1 VARRYVTVMVVR
13 DDQATPKRWRMPFWM
28 YRTALVVAVLIVL
41 APIFYVAGHLEVLAL
56 AGEVSRLRDEN
67 ESLRKYQDKITALE
81 QSLRDTRHLMAQV
94 AQLAGLDST
103 LLAQMYGDDKTMA
116 ATAAPSSGRP
126 ATAPRTGSPTSPLP
140 HGLPAAGW
148 ISRSFSDSPE
158 RKHEGLDI
166 ALSEGSPVISTA
178 SGIVTFAGVDSAY
191 GEMVV
196 VQDNDSIETVYGHN
210 SKLLVQPGDTIF
222 AGQRV
227 ALSGNTG
234 ISTAPHLH
242 YEIRI
247 NKTAVD
253 PTPFLTHDK
262 QNP

>member
-1 VARRYVTVMVVR
+1 MARRYVTVMVVR

-28 YRTALVVAVLIVL
+28 YRTALVLAVLMAL
-41 APIFYVAGHLEVLAL
+41 APIFYVAGHLGVLVL
-56 AGEVSRLRDEN
+56 TREIGRLRDEN
-67 ESLRKYQDKITALE
+67 ESLRKYQDKIVALE
-81 QSLRDTRHLMAQV
+81 QSLADTRHLMSQV
-94 AQLAGLDST
+94 AELAGLDST
-103 LLAQMYGDDKTMA
+103 LLAQMYGDDKRMVT
-116 ATAAPSSGRP
+116 TAAPSTGRLT
-126 ATAPRTGSPTSPLP
+126 TAPRAGSPTSTLP
-140 HGLPAAGW
+140 RGLPAAGW
-148 ISRSFSDSPE
+148 ISRSFSDSPG
-158 RKHEGLDI
+158 RQHDGLDI
-166 ALSEGSPVISTA
+166 ALSEGTPVVSTA
-178 SGIVTFAGVDSAY
+178 AGIVTFAGVDSVF

-210 SKLLVQPGDTIF
+210 SKLLVRPGDTIF
-222 AGQRV
+222 GGQRV

-247 NKTAVD
+247 NKAAAD

>member
-1 VARRYVTVMVVR
+1 MVVR
-13 DDQATPKRWRMPFWM
+13 DDQATPKRWRMPFWV
-28 YRTALVVAVLIVL
+28 YRAVLVVAVLIVL
-41 APIFYVAGHLEVLAL
+41 APVLYVLGHLEVLAM
-56 AGEVSRLRDEN
+56 AGEVGRLREEN
-67 ESLRKYQDKITALE
+67 DNLRKYQDKIMALE
-81 QSLRDTRHLMAQV
+81 QSLRDTRHLMSQV

-103 LLAQMYGDDKTMA
+103 LLAQMYGEDKTMA
-116 ATAAPSSGRP
+116 AIAPQYNYTAS
-126 ATAPRTGSPTSPLP
+126 TPRLGSPTSPIP

-148 ISRSFSDSPE
+148 ISRSFSDVVGK
-158 RKHEGLDI
+158 KHDGLDI
-166 ALSEGSPVISTA
+166 ALPEGTPVVSTA
-178 SGIVTFAGVDSAY
+178 SGIVTFAGTDPVY
-191 GEMVV
+191 GQMVV

-234 ISTAPHLH
+234 VSTAPHLH

-247 NKTAVD
+247 NKTAVN
-253 PTPFLTHDK
+253 PAPFLTHDK

>member
-1 VARRYVTVMVVR
+1 MARRYVTVMVVR

-28 YRTALVVAVLIVL
+28 YRTVLVAAVLIIL
-41 APIFYVAGHLEVLAL
+41 SPIFYVAGHLEVLAL
-56 AGEVSRLRDEN
+56 AGEAGRLRDEN
-67 ESLRKYQDKITALE
+67 ESLRKYQDKIAALE
-81 QSLRDTRHLMAQV
+81 QSLADTRHLMAQV
-94 AQLAGLDST
+94 AELAGLDST

-116 ATAAPSSGRP
+116 ATAAPSSNRS
-126 ATAPRTGSPTSPLP
+126 ATTSIGSPTSPLP

-148 ISRSFSDSPE
+148 ISRSYSDSPG

-166 ALSEGSPVISTA
+166 VLSEGSPVISTA
-178 SGIVTFAGVDSAY
+178 SGVVTFAGVDSVY

-234 ISTAPHLH
+234 VSTAPHLH

-247 NKTAVD
+247 NKVAVD